1 MSLFKLTIKYFK
13 FTVYTTDD
21 EDVPEG
27 APPAGS
33 DLGKCQL

>member
-27 APPAGS
+27 APAGS